1 MKPENWSTMSDAE
14 KLDDAERL
22 LHSVRGKLIIG
33 QALARAVAVMRT
45 EEWPEES
52 NIQDMEELGE
62 MLFAPF
68 YSMHT
73 PEAMAAMKKSFE
85 DFKAKDKN

>member
-1 MKPENWSTMSDAE
+1 MKPENWNTMSDAE

-45 EEWPEES
+45 EEYPEMS

-62 MLFAPF
+62 VLFNPF
-68 YSMHT
+68 FSMYS
-73 PEAMAAMKKSFE
+73 PEAQAAMRKSFE
-85 DFKAKDKN
+85 EMQAKD

>member
-1 MKPENWSTMSDAE
+1 MKPENWNTMSDAE

-22 LHSVRGKLIIG
+22 LHSVRGKLIVG

-45 EEWPEES
+45 EEYPEES

-73 PEAMAAMKKSFE
+73 PEAQAAQREALEAFRKE
-85 DFKAKDKN
+85 KN